1 MSARK
6 RKERLISPKYRTL
19 LGERLKEKRISLNLT
34 RSDISLMTTIAENTI
49 NNIEKGTTTNIDYYV
64 EYAKSVQYPLETL
77 NDFKIKLIPINKL
90 PKERQLTSSLTSKI
104 REHIVN
110 SKFLKG
116 GKEVAEIR
124 EELLRKKLIDESVD
138 STAIAGVMRNL
149 LNDEVMKAKKSG
161 RKNLYWK

>member
-1 MSARK
+1 M
-6 RKERLISPKYRTL
+6 
-19 LGERLKEKRISLNLT
+19 SLNLT
-34 RSDISLMTTIAENTI
+34 RSDISFMTTISENTI
-49 NNIEKGTTTNIDYYV
+49 NSIEKGATTNIDYYV

-77 NDFKIKLIPINKL
+77 DDFKIKLAPINKL

-110 SKFLKG
+110 SKFLKD

-124 EELLRKKLIDESVD
+124 EELLRKKLIDDSVD
-138 STAIAGVMRNL
+138 STAVAGVMRNL
-149 LNDEVMKAKKSG
+149 LNDEVVKAKKSG

>member
-1 MSARK
+1 
-6 RKERLISPKYRTL
+6 ERSVSPKYRSI

-49 NNIEKGTTTNIDYYV
+49 NNIEKGMTTNIDYYV

-77 NDFKIKLIPINKL
+77 SDFKIKLIPINKL

-110 SKFLKG
+110 SKF
-116 GKEVAEIR
+116 
-124 EELLRKKLIDESVD
+124 
-138 STAIAGVMRNL
+138 
-149 LNDEVMKAKKSG
+149 
-161 RKNLYWK
+161 